1 MDRARAKPLSRQ
13 SNLSAPPSVFDVQAF
28 LDARPMS
35 AGQRLLLG
43 LCFAVLMVDGAQTS
57 AIAFV
62 APALT
67 SDLAISRLA
76 LGPVLSVALVGLAL
90 GALLAGPL
98 ADRVGRKRVLVA
110 SVVLFSVW
118 SLASATTH
126 GLVSLVVY
134 RFFTGLG
141 VGAAM
146 PNSTTLAAEFV
157 PAKRRALLLNIMFCG
172 FPSGA
177 SLGGFVAAW
186 LIPHYGWRSV
196 FVVGGVL
203 PILLAIALTMLPES
217 VAFMTVRRWPMQK
230 IKAALCWVAG
240 RDAEAIAEIEGA
252 DSFIV
257 NDPSVNRT
265 QSPLRVILG
274 AKFLTGTLMLWLA
287 YFMGLL
293 LYFLLTSWMPILI
306 RDAGYSVSR
315 AASVTALFPLGGGAG
330 ALICGWFMD
339 RTNATRVVSASYLVT
354 AVLLLV
360 LARSTTS
367 MGPLMAMTFLAGV
380 AMNGAQTSMP
390 VLAATFYPTQGR
402 ASGVAWMLGIGRLGG
417 VVGALAGGV
426 LLQAGFNIVSIISGL
441 AIAALIAGAALLYKD
456 FASRTDL
463 RESRQS

>member
-98 ADRVGRKRVLVA
+98 ADRVGRKRGLVA

-146 PNSTTLAAEFV
+146 PNS
-157 PAKRRALLLNIMFCG
+157 PA
-172 FPSGA
+172 
-177 SLGGFVAAW
+177 
-186 LIPHYGWRSV
+186 
-196 FVVGGVL
+196 
-203 PILLAIALTMLPES
+203 
-217 VAFMTVRRWPMQK
+217 
-230 IKAALCWVAG
+230 
-240 RDAEAIAEIEGA
+240 
-252 DSFIV
+252 
-257 NDPSVNRT
+257 
-265 QSPLRVILG
+265 
-274 AKFLTGTLMLWLA
+274 
-287 YFMGLL
+287 
-293 LYFLLTSWMPILI
+293 
-306 RDAGYSVSR
+306 
-315 AASVTALFPLGGGAG
+315 
-330 ALICGWFMD
+330 
-339 RTNATRVVSASYLVT
+339 
-354 AVLLLV
+354 
-360 LARSTTS
+360 
-367 MGPLMAMTFLAGV
+367 
-380 AMNGAQTSMP
+380 
-390 VLAATFYPTQGR
+390 
-402 ASGVAWMLGIGRLGG
+402 
-417 VVGALAGGV
+417 
-426 LLQAGFNIVSIISGL
+426 
-441 AIAALIAGAALLYKD
+441 
-456 FASRTDL
+456 
-463 RESRQS
+463 